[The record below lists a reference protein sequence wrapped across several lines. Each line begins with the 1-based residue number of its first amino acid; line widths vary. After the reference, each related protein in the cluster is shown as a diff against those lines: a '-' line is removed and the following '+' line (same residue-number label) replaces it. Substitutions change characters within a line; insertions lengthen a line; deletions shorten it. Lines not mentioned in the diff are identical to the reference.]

1 MALCTTTRTI
11 YGCTNASGATCT
23 KTAMT
28 IFEPSAVPA
37 SSCSG
42 SVVLS
47 AVEYTAV
54 LDAQSN
60 FGWNAD
66 AFDVG
71 VQGVLMMFVTGIGI
85 GLIVQQIRRMR
96 TP

>member
-11 YGCTNASGATCT
+11 YGCTNASGTTCT
-23 KTAMT
+23 KTAMR
-28 IFEPSAVPA
+28 IFEPSAVQPNA
-37 SSCSG
+37 CPG

-47 AVEYTAV
+47 ASEYVAV
-54 LDAQSN
+54 LDAQTN

-71 VQGVLMMFVTGIGI
+71 VQGVLMMFVTGVGI
-85 GLIVQQIRRMR
+85 GLIVNLVRKMR